1 MDIFTQIA
9 KEYGLFVALV
19 AYILWFFDKL
29 LKTNRAENA
38 ERETRYINV
47 IDKLTDSFVQLAK
60 EVEAIKQMMI
70 KQQEHERVDG
80 RGKVG

>member
-19 AYILWFFDKL
+19 AWILWFFDKL

-38 ERETRYINV
+38 ERESRYIAV
-47 IDKLTDSFVQLAK
+47 IDKLSDSFAQLSTD
-60 EVEAIKQMMI
+60 VESIKLIMQRDHEEFK
-70 KQQEHERVDG
+70 KQ
-80 RGKVG
+80 KVNQ